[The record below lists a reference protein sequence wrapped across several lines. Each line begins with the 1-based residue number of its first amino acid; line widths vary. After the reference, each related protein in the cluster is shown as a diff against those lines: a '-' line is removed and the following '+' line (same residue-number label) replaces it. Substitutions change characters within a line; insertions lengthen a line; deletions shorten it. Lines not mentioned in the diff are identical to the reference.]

1 MQNFTRYSDAK
12 VNKFSMGFKYNL
24 LYVMNLYIDNETRY
38 ITSMKT
44 CSVYG
49 WNQNKA
55 DNSVY
60 SYLIRK
66 LCLCKRHDM
75 CKNSSP

>member
-1 MQNFTRYSDAK
+1 
-12 VNKFSMGFKYNL
+12 
-24 LYVMNLYIDNETRY
+24 
-38 ITSMKT
+38 MKT

-49 WNQNKA
+49 WNQNKNKA
-55 DNSVY
+55 DNAVHCSWGIYFSVY

-75 CKNSSP
+75 CKNSSPWAGA